1 MSEVCLSTAIRFGPP
16 WLGWVSPPRHI
27 HRRPLDLRDDALS
40 FFFYILFYFLC
51 YLVVCDSVT
60 GLVVSYAP
68 VLSSPFC

>member
-16 WLGWVSPPRHI
+16 WLVWVSPPRHI

-40 FFFYILFYFLC
+40 FFFFILFLSI
-51 YLVVCDSVT
+51 LSGGLCDSVT